1 MVEGGT
7 CCNIWGV
14 TRHRHKGVAEV
25 PISQEQFAHI
35 AKDLPGMGNEPHA
48 VRARVEALEKILE
61 RAFII
66 PGTKIPFGLDS
77 VIGLVPVLGDLVT
90 TFLGAYMV
98 WEARNLGMSKWQLI
112 RMTANIAVDTAIGA
126 IPFVGDAFDLV
137 WRSNSKNLRIIKK
150 HLDKHHPATRIIE
163 A

>member
-1 MVEGGT
+1 M
-7 CCNIWGV
+7 
-14 TRHRHKGVAEV
+14 
-25 PISQEQFAHI
+25 PISQEQFARI
-35 AKDLPGMGNEPHA
+35 AKDLPGISNNPVA
-48 VRARVEALEKILE
+48 VRARVEALERILE
-61 RAFII
+61 RAFVF

-90 TFLGAYMV
+90 ACISAYMV

-112 RMTANIAVDTAIGA
+112 RMTANVGIDTAMGA

-150 HLDKHHPATRIIE
+150 HLDKHHPTTRIIE
-163 A
+163 G